1 MKKLFCTLLL
11 LSATIISFAQDF
23 SGPTNTETLKE
34 QTMMFKQ
41 DFGEDK
47 SIALILWG
55 QSTGL
60 GAIIELV
67 DMTKSPKPTELE
79 MQYEIIGSNS
89 LYLLVK
95 GERFQLVVFRND
107 TAYLYSAD
115 DEELWTKIPRT
126 L

>member
-1 MKKLFCTLLL
+1 MKRIVCITLLML
-11 LSATIISFAQDF
+11 IGVCSFAQEF
-23 SGPTNTETLKE
+23 SKPTNTETLKE

-60 GAIIELV
+60 GAVLELV
-67 DMTKSPKPTELE
+67 DMTESPKPTELE
-79 MQYEIIGSNS
+79 MQYEINSANS

-95 GERFQLVVFRND
+95 GERFQFVVFRND
-107 TAYLYSAD
+107 VAYIYSAE
-115 DEELWTKIPRT
+115 DEELWMKIPRT